1 MKPNFPTLKL
11 LPPVESVSRKLL
23 PIRESSEPTQRPQK
37 SRWVAGAEP
46 GLRIRRSGLMSDA
59 PLGLKS

>member
-1 MKPNFPTLKL
+1 
-11 LPPVESVSRKLL
+11 LL